1 MTELST
7 IRERLAD
14 NAEVLALE
22 LFGEPTH
29 RTGQKLSWGRK
40 GSTVVNIAGRYRGRF
55 KSWETDEGGSM
66 LDAIMFA
73 MGCNFNEAVDWAK
86 RWLGE
91 DDDWT
96 PPRPPKRPRPV
107 VDVDGEEIKR
117 RERARALWYESQ
129 PVKGTLGERYLN
141 GRNIFADWPHDAVRY
156 HAKSHALV
164 VASTAPELNKTA
176 QGVTAIQRVYL
187 DETGGARRDETGQKI
202 KRSLGP
208 RYKGAVRLPG
218 NKTALCLAEGP
229 ETGLSIWSATQN
241 ETWVALGQIAH
252 VDIESVPLEIPII
265 ICRDDDPRNSQ
276 SRKSLRQQI
285 KKWRREGR
293 TVLEVSPNT
302 RSRSDKSDFNDL
314 LQAEGMEAVADR
326 INKALTRTAS
336 IATDAAPIQWARQAT
351 HNAIETVISNLYG
364 GDNDSAVAI
373 PVGTGIG
380 KTEAYI
386 RSIRDQLTQYS
397 VKQPVVVAV
406 PMHKLSD
413 ELLGRFGEDIRVAS
427 YRGREAND
435 PGTDGEKM
443 CLDLDTVRDVQKV
456 GGDVQAL
463 VCASGEKRC
472 PFFEQCGYQKQ
483 QSQQGDVWI
492 VSHTALFNAKPSFI
506 PTPALRV
513 IDENFTKQ
521 GVVGTGRND
530 RLIVSEYEIERQA
543 MHGKGGAILMADLD
557 MQLMP
562 ARRKLLTALRENG
575 LGPLSRQKL
584 LDAGL
589 TYDECSEAR
598 GLEWKRKSEIGI
610 WPGMPPA
617 QRKAVLAEAANN
629 SDIGRMATMWRL
641 LMEQMDED
649 GPELSGTVYVD
660 EAIDDETGAT
670 NRMLRLQYR
679 QDLREGW
686 AAPTLY
692 VDATPSLNIA
702 EMYLPSLKRHNPIQ
716 ADTPHQKI
724 VHYPD
729 KAFGK
734 AELMHNSKK
743 VDEVWH
749 WTLAKARQSGG
760 RWLLVCQ
767 LKVKEMILEKHA
779 VPDFI
784 ELAHHNAVA
793 GQDRWKDVR
802 GIVIVGRTQPPP
814 EAVEREAS
822 ALMGCDIKIDVDEL
836 GWYPNS
842 ATEIS
847 AQSGQRMTIDVD
859 VANHPIAEEARRRTC
874 EAEISQIIGRGR
886 GVNRTEET
894 PLEIHVLTN
903 TPLTEEVS
911 SFDEWRRPSKDDELL
926 AKRGVYLSSV
936 SDAAKLMGIKAN
948 TLKVARQRTGTNP
961 YKELLYGNVPNLRM
975 AEYQIDGPG
984 RSKQVLLFDPR
995 EVTDFQMWI
1004 SKNIYA
1010 GKSSLVAR
1018 QAHNLKV
1025 VGIDSA
1031 PATADLPRQQISN
1044 LPHYQSA
1051 TPVSSPVSGMMYD
1064 DVPWKDDITGAS
1076 PVGVTTS
1083 TERTLGKGEA
1093 DTSIFSAVLSADD
1106 AQSLEQVINSHL
1118 DTGSNPVGSNN
1129 GTNELEDR
1137 LQSDYESG
1145 GPGRNRTDEWIS
1157 GKMPPDV
1164 ADRLT
1169 ETYRDC
1175 LMTQEQLAEK
1185 LGLSRPHL
1193 ANAMRGRFGLT
1204 PEIVAA
1210 IKTFLHDPP
1219 IRQAALF

>member
-1 MTELST
+1 MTDLST
-7 IRERLAD
+7 IRERLTD

-22 LFGEPTH
+22 LFGQPTH
-29 RTGQKLSWGRK
+29 RTGHKLYWGRK

-73 MGCNFNEAVDWAK
+73 MGYNFTEAVDWAK

-91 DDDWT
+91 DDNWT
-96 PPRPPKRPRPV
+96 PPRPPKRTRPV

-141 GRNIFADWPHDAVRY
+141 GRAIFADWPHDAVRY

-176 QGVTAIQRVYL
+176 QGVTAIQRIYL
-187 DETGGARRDETGQKI
+187 DETGRARQDETGQKI

-218 NKTALCLAEGP
+218 KKTALCLAEGP

-241 ETWVALGQIAH
+241 ETWAALGQIAH
-252 VDIESVPLEIPII
+252 VDIEAVPLEIPII
-265 ICRDDDPRNSQ
+265 ICRDDDPRNSP

-293 TVLEVSPNT
+293 TVLEASPNV
-302 RSRSDKSDFNDL
+302 RSQSDKSDFNDL
-314 LQAEGMEAVADR
+314 LQVEGAEAVADR
-326 INKALTRTAS
+326 INKVTAGAPEFS
-336 IATDAAPIQWARQAT
+336 ERAEPIQWARKAAY
-351 HNAIETVISNLYG
+351 NAIDKAISDLYG
-364 GDNDSAVAI
+364 GDSSSSIAI

-380 KTEAYI
+380 KTESYI
-386 RSIRDQLTQYS
+386 KSIRDQLARYS
-397 VKQPVVVAV
+397 VKQPIVVAV

-413 ELLGRFGEDIRVAS
+413 ELLDRFGGDIQVAS

-456 GGDVQAL
+456 GGDVQTL
-463 VCASGEKRC
+463 VCAKGEKRC

-483 QSQQGDVWI
+483 REQKGDVWI
-492 VSHTALFNAKPSFI
+492 VSHTALFNSKPAFI
-506 PTPALRV
+506 PTPALRI

-521 GVVGTGRND
+521 GVVGTGHND

-543 MHGKGGAILMADLD
+543 LHGKDHHILMANLD

-562 ARRKLLTALRENG
+562 ARKKLLAALRGNG

-589 TYDECSEAR
+589 TFDECSEAR
-598 GLEWKRKSEIGI
+598 GLEWKRKSEIDI
-610 WPGMPPA
+610 WPGMPSA
-617 QRKAVLAEAANN
+617 QRKAVLANAANN
-629 SDIGRMATMWRL
+629 SDISRMAAMWHL
-641 LMEQMDED
+641 LMTQLDEG
-649 GPELSGTVYVD
+649 GPELSGTIYVD
-660 EAIDDETGAT
+660 ESVDDETGAT

-679 QDLREGW
+679 QDLRESW
-686 AAPTLY
+686 AAPTVY

-702 EMYLPSLKRHNPIQ
+702 EMYLPTLKRHKSIQ
-716 ADTPHQKI
+716 AETPHQRI
-724 VHYPD
+724 THYPD

-734 AELMHNSKK
+734 NELMHSPKK
-743 VDEVWH
+743 VDEIWY

-767 LKVKEMILEKHA
+767 LKVKEMILEKHD

-814 EAVEREAS
+814 DAVQREAS
-822 ALMGCDIKIDVDEL
+822 ALIGSDIQIDVDED

-842 ATEIS
+842 TTEIF

-859 VANHPIAEEARRRTC
+859 VASHPIAEEARRRTC

-911 SFDEWRRPSKDDELL
+911 SFAEWRRPSKDDELL
-926 AKRGVYLSSV
+926 AKRGVWLSSAV
-936 SDAAKLMGIKAN
+936 DAARLLGIKAN
-948 TLKVARQRTGTNP
+948 TLNVARKRLVTNP
-961 YKELLYGNVPNLRM
+961 YKEFLYGNVTNLRM
-975 AEYQIDGPG
+975 AEYQVSGAG

-995 EVTDFQMWI
+995 EVTDFQQWL
-1004 SKNIYA
+1004 SENTNA
-1010 GKSSLVAR
+1010 GKSNLVAR

-1025 VGIDSA
+1025 TDKNAV
-1031 PATADLPRQQISN
+1031 PATAEINGLASRQISN
-1044 LPHYQSA
+1044 LLHYPSA
-1051 TPVSSPVSGMMYD
+1051 TVIPNDSHDAVINSDRFTNDSNVAQSVRVPACHAGGRGFESRENGNASLSDPRSDGIEHGISNPGVAVSSPAEGTKENGGSDG
-1064 DVPWKDDITGAS
+1064 T
-1076 PVGVTTS
+1076 
-1083 TERTLGKGEA
+1083 RTL
-1093 DTSIFSAVLSADD
+1093 
-1106 AQSLEQVINSHL
+1106 
-1118 DTGSNPVGSNN
+1118 VGSPNH
-1129 GTNELEDR
+1129 
-1137 LQSDYESG
+1137 LQVD
-1145 GPGRNRTDEWIS
+1145 T
-1157 GKMPPDV
+1157 
-1164 ADRLT
+1164 
-1169 ETYRDC
+1169 
-1175 LMTQEQLAEK
+1175 
-1185 LGLSRPHL
+1185 
-1193 ANAMRGRFGLT
+1193 LT
-1204 PEIVAA
+1204 P
-1210 IKTFLHDPP
+1210 
-1219 IRQAALF
+1219 

>member
-96 PPRPPKRPRPV
+96 PPRPPKRTRPV

-117 RERARALWYESQ
+117 RERARALWHESQ

-164 VASTAPELNKTA
+164 VASTAPELNETA

-293 TVLEVSPNT
+293 TVLEVNPNI

-314 LQAEGMEAVADR
+314 LQAEGMEAVANR
-326 INKALTRTAS
+326 INKALTRTAF
-336 IATDAAPIQWARQAT
+336 IATDAAPIQWARQAAY
-351 HNAIETVISNLYG
+351 NAIETAISNLYG

-386 RSIRDQLTQYS
+386 EIIRDLLARLHNS
-397 VKQPVVVAV
+397 VQPVVVAV

-413 ELLGRFGEDIRVAS
+413 ELLGRFGKDIRVAS

-456 GGDVQAL
+456 GGDVQTL

-641 LMEQMDED
+641 LMKQMDED
-649 GPELSGTVYVD
+649 GPELSGTIYVD

-679 QDLREGW
+679 QDLRESW

-822 ALMGCDIKIDVDEL
+822 ALTGCDIKIDVDEL

-926 AKRGVYLSSV
+926 AKRGVWLSSAG
-936 SDAAKLMGIKAN
+936 DAAKLLGIKAN
-948 TLKVARQRTGTNP
+948 TLTAARNRMMTNP
-961 YKELLYGNVPNLRM
+961 YKESLYGNVTNLRM
-975 AEYQIDGPG
+975 AEYQIDGAG

-1004 SKNIYA
+1004 SKNISA
-1010 GKSSLVAR
+1010 GKSTLVAR

-1031 PATADLPRQQISN
+1031 PATADLPQQQISN
-1044 LPHYQSA
+1044 PLHYRSA
-1051 TPVSSPVSGMMYD
+1051 TPVSGTNK
-1064 DVPWKDDITGAS
+1064 DVAWKDDITGAS

-1106 AQSLEQVINSHL
+1106 AQSVEHLTFNQVV
-1118 DTGSNPVGSNN
+1118 TGSNPVGPID
-1129 GTNELEDR
+1129 GINESEDR

-1193 ANAMRGRFGLT
+1193 ANAIQGRFGLT